1 MCVYIVSILILM
13 FWKFLLM
20 ALIFC
25 VFLILKI
32 LMYVVFIVSWIYLV
46 LKNMFLFE
54 LIFIKGKFVLW
65 VFVLY
70 LFGNVKKILSFWWL
84 SVNDI
89 YVLEKYICIYKY
101 FGLNFY
107 INYNNWVVSWCFYEI
122 FIMNRGLI
130 LNLCYMMYICIRLSN
145 FIVLN
150 FIMCR

>member
-1 MCVYIVSILILM
+1 M
-13 FWKFLLM
+13 FYECL
-20 ALIFC
+20 
-25 VFLILKI
+25 
-32 LMYVVFIVSWIYLV
+32 YYIYLEM
-46 LKNMFLFE
+46 L
-54 LIFIKGKFVLW
+54 
-65 VFVLY
+65 
-70 LFGNVKKILSFWWL
+70 KKILSFWWL